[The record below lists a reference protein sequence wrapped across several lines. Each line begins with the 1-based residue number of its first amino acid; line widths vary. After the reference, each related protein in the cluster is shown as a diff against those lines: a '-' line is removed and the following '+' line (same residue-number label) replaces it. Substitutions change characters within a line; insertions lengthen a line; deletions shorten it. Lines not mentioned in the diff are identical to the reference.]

1 MKYFSNTCALFVLT
15 GVFAVGAFAQ
25 DARDQKQSVTNAFNE
40 VLSRNSTA
48 DSGVTLDLVLTEV
61 LASNPG
67 LQAARSRIKSAG
79 ARISQARAWDDPQA
93 GVEFFATPI
102 TSINPL
108 TEGMET
114 DYFLQQMIPF
124 PGKKGLMAGAAEANA
139 KMTEQSALA
148 VERNLVAET
157 KRVYVMLYT
166 AQRRAGV
173 NEENQRLLDQIIT
186 SARSKYSVGRGN
198 QGDVLKVQVELASLQ
213 NERSSLGQ
221 EVTSAAAML
230 NALRNLPANT
240 AVGTVAEI
248 LPVEPPKDLDSLTQL
263 ALDSRPEILG
273 MKYEIE
279 MNRSELASS
288 RREWF
293 PDLMI
298 KGTYKQMRDQTDQ
311 WAAMIG
317 ITIPIAPWG
326 IGKYSGKVEETE
338 ANVKSSEESLLDM
351 QNMIR
356 SEVRDAYAKTQ
367 SRWQQIGRYQQT
379 ILPQTQQALE
389 ANLASYRID
398 KIDFLSLLDSFRM
411 LQMFRMEY
419 YMAVGD
425 YLASLA
431 TLERA
436 VGTPIISIV
445 K

>member
-1 MKYFSNTCALFVLT
+1 MKYFSSTCALFVLT
-15 GVFAVGAFAQ
+15 GLFAFGAFAQ
-25 DARDQKQSVTNAFNE
+25 DEQDQKRSVKNAYNE
-40 VLSRNSTA
+40 VLSLSSPA
-48 DSGVTLDLVLTEV
+48 DSGVTLELVLTEV
-61 LASNPG
+61 LANNPS
-67 LQAARSRIKSAG
+67 LHAARSRIKSAA

-93 GVEFFATPI
+93 GVEFFATPV

-108 TEGMET
+108 AEGMET

-124 PGKKGLMAGAAEANA
+124 PGKKGLMAGATEANA
-139 KMTEQSALA
+139 KMIEQSALA

-157 KRVYVMLYT
+157 KRAYAMLYS
-166 AQRRAGV
+166 AQRRAEV
-173 NEENQRLLDQIIT
+173 NEENQRLLDQIIA

-240 AVGTVAEI
+240 AVGTVAQI
-248 LPVEPPKDLDSLTQL
+248 SPVEPPNVLDSLTHL
-263 ALDSRPEILG
+263 ALDSRPELVA

-279 MNRSELASS
+279 MNRLELAAS

-293 PDLMI
+293 PDFMI
-298 KGTYKQMRDQTDQ
+298 KGTYKQMKDQTDQ

-317 ITIPIAPWG
+317 INIPIAPWG
-326 IGKYSGKVEETE
+326 IGKYSGKVEENQ
-338 ANVKSSEESLLDM
+338 ANVKTSEELLLNM
-351 QNMIR
+351 QNMVR
-356 SEVRDAYAKTQ
+356 SEIRDAYAKVQ
-367 SRWQQIGRYQQT
+367 SRWQQIGRYRQT
-379 ILPQTQQALE
+379 ILPQAQQALD

-425 YLASLA
+425 YLSSLA

-436 VGTPIISIV
+436 VGTQNISTV